1 MNGLAKHIFVTGGV
15 ASSLGKGLTASS
27 LGRLLKAR
35 GLRVTMQKLD
45 PYINVDPGTMN
56 PFQHGEVFVTD
67 DGGETDL
74 DLGHYERFVDVP
86 LNRKSNA
93 TTGSIYQSVLAKER
107 HGAYLGETVQV
118 IPHITNEI
126 KDRILS
132 LAAEDVDVVIT
143 EVGGTVGDIE
153 ILPFLEAIR
162 QFRKDVGRDNV
173 FYVHVTLV
181 PFIGPSGEQKT
192 KPTQHSVTELRS
204 RGIQPDAIVCRS
216 DRPIPT
222 RLKEKI
228 SQLCDVPEQGIVS
241 AIDADTLYEI
251 PLVLHDEGLDDYV
264 CEMLR
269 LEQHEPDLTEWRG
282 LVDRVRGSDF
292 EVRVGLVGKYVN
304 LPDAYLSVA
313 EALRHGGY
321 ACGARV
327 QIEWIASDD
336 TEGLLAEG
344 RLRDLDGIVIPGGF
358 GFRGIEGKIAAAG
371 FARLQQIPFLGL
383 CLGMQCAVI
392 EFARDECGLSG
403 ANSSEFD
410 QHTLHPVIDIMDD
423 QREVTDLG
431 GTMRLGAYPAKLLAG
446 TRVRAAYGD
455 EVVYERHRHRYEVNN
470 QYRRR
475 LEDAG
480 LVCSGTSPDDRLV
493 EFIELPGEVHPF
505 FLATQ
510 AHPEFKSRPDRPHP
524 LFAAFVR
531 AARDRAEGRA
541 PRLPL
546 AAVDGATPNGSDAT
560 PAEPVVRA

>member
-1 MNGLAKHIFVTGGV
+1 MTGGV

-93 TTGSIYQSVLAKER
+93 TTGSIYQAVLAKER
-107 HGAYLGETVQV
+107 HGAYLGDTVQV

-132 LAAEDVDVVIT
+132 LATEDVDVVIT

-228 SQLCDVPEQGIVS
+228 SQLCDVPERGIVS
-241 AIDADTLYEI
+241 AIDAETLYEI

-264 CEMLR
+264 CSMLR
-269 LEQHEPDLTEWRG
+269 LDDTPPDLTNWQM
-282 LVDRVRGSDF
+282 LVDQVRAADF
-292 EVRVGLVGKYVN
+292 EVRIGVVGKYVT

-321 ACGARV
+321 ACGAKV
-327 QIEWIASDD
+327 QIDWIASDD

-344 RLRDLDGIVIPGGF
+344 RLRELDGIVIPGGF

-383 CLGMQCAVI
+383 CLGLHCATI
-392 EFARDECGLSG
+392 EFARDACGLAG
-403 ANSSEFD
+403 ANSAEFD
-410 QHTLHPVIDIMDD
+410 TQSPHKVIDLMDD
-423 QREVTDLG
+423 QREVVEMG
-431 GTMRLGAYPAKLLAG
+431 GTMRLGAYPAKLAPGSL
-446 TRVRAAYGD
+446 VRELYGE
-455 EVVYERHRHRYEVNN
+455 EVVYERHRHRYEVSNH
-470 QYRRR
+470 YRRR
-475 LEDAG
+475 LVEGG
-480 LVCSGTSPDDRLV
+480 LVMSGASPDDRLV
-493 EFIELPGEVHPF
+493 EFIELPREVHPYF
-505 FLATQ
+505 VATQ

-524 LFAAFVR
+524 LFSGFMLAAK
-531 AARDRAEGRA
+531 DRAEGRA

-546 AAVDGATPNGSDAT
+546 AEKTDQFDSSSVA
-560 PAEPVVRA
+560 

>member
-1 MNGLAKHIFVTGGV
+1 MAKHIFVTGGV

-27 LGRLLKAR
+27 LGRLLKSR
-35 GLRVTMQKLD
+35 GLRVTLQKLD

-126 KDRILS
+126 KDRIVS

-162 QFRKDVGRDNV
+162 QFRKDVGRENV
-173 FYVHVTLV
+173 FYIHVTLV

-228 SQLCDVPEQGIVS
+228 SQLCDVPEEGIVS
-241 AIDADTLYEI
+241 AVDADTLYEI

-264 CEMLR
+264 CRVLH
-269 LEQHEPDLTEWRG
+269 LEEHEPDLTEWKA
-282 LVDRVRGSDF
+282 LVDRVRSADF
-292 EVRVGLVGKYVN
+292 DVRIGLVGKYIN

-327 QIEWIASDD
+327 QIDWIASDD

-371 FARLQQIPFLGL
+371 FARLQDVPFLGL
-383 CLGMQCAVI
+383 CLGLHCATI
-392 EFARDECGLSG
+392 EFARDACGLAG

-410 QHTLHPVIDIMDD
+410 PHSPHPVIDLMDE
-423 QREVTDLG
+423 QREIVDKG
-431 GTMRLGAYPAKLLAG
+431 GTMRLGAYPAKLLPG
-446 TRVRAAYGD
+446 SIVRAAYGE
-455 EVVYERHRHRYEVNN
+455 EVVYER
-470 QYRRR
+470 
-475 LEDAG
+475 
-480 LVCSGTSPDDRLV
+480 
-493 EFIELPGEVHPF
+493 
-505 FLATQ
+505 
-510 AHPEFKSRPDRPHP
+510 
-524 LFAAFVR
+524 
-531 AARDRAEGRA
+531 
-541 PRLPL
+541 
-546 AAVDGATPNGSDAT
+546 
-560 PAEPVVRA
+560 

>member
-1 MNGLAKHIFVTGGV
+1 VAKHIFVTGGV

-27 LGRLLKAR
+27 LGRLLKSR

-93 TTGSIYQSVLAKER
+93 TTGSIYQAVLAKER

-126 KDRILS
+126 KERILS

-162 QFRKDVGRDNV
+162 QFRKDVGRENV

-228 SQLCDVPEQGIVS
+228 SQLCDVPEEGIVS

-264 CEMLR
+264 CRVLR
-269 LEQHEPDLTEWRG
+269 LHEHEPELGEWRA
-282 LVDRVRGSDF
+282 LVDRVRSADYD
-292 EVRVGLVGKYVN
+292 VRVGLVGKYVN

-313 EALRHGGY
+313 EALRHGAY

-327 QIEWIASDD
+327 HIDWIASDD

-371 FARLQQIPFLGL
+371 FARAEQVPYLGL
-383 CLGMQCAVI
+383 CLGLHCAVI
-392 EFARDECGLSG
+392 EFARDECGLVG

-410 QHTLHPVIDIMDD
+410 PHSPHPVIDLMDE
-423 QREVTDLG
+423 QREIVDLG
-431 GTMRLGAYPAKLLAG
+431 GTMRLGAYPAKLAPG
-446 TRVRAAYGD
+446 TVVREAYGE

-470 QYRRR
+470 AYRRR

-480 LVCSGTSPDDRLV
+480 LVCSGTSPDERLV
-493 EFIELPGEVHPF
+493 EYIELPESTHPF
-505 FLATQ
+505 FVATQ

-524 LFAAFVR
+524 LFAAFMR
-531 AARDRAEGRA
+531 AARERAEGRS

-546 AAVDGATPNGSDAT
+546 V
-560 PAEPVVRA
+560 AEPADV

>member
-1 MNGLAKHIFVTGGV
+1 
-15 ASSLGKGLTASS
+15 
-27 LGRLLKAR
+27 
-35 GLRVTMQKLD
+35 
-45 PYINVDPGTMN
+45 MN

-93 TTGSIYQSVLAKER
+93 TTGSIYQAVLAKER

-126 KDRILS
+126 KDRITS

-162 QFRKDVGRDNV
+162 QFRKDVGRENV
-173 FYVHVTLV
+173 FYIHVTLV

-228 SQLCDVPEQGIVS
+228 SQLCDVPEEGIVS
-241 AIDADTLYEI
+241 AVDADTLYEI

-264 CEMLR
+264 CRVLH
-269 LEQHEPDLTEWRG
+269 LEEHEPDLTEWKA
-282 LVDRVRGSDF
+282 LVDRVRSADF
-292 EVRVGLVGKYVN
+292 DVRIGLVGKYIN

-327 QIEWIASDD
+327 QIDWIASDD

-371 FARLQQIPFLGL
+371 FARLQDVPFLGL
-383 CLGMQCAVI
+383 CLGLHCATI
-392 EFARDECGLSG
+392 EFA
-403 ANSSEFD
+403 A
-410 QHTLHPVIDIMDD
+410 
-423 QREVTDLG
+423 
-431 GTMRLGAYPAKLLAG
+431 
-446 TRVRAAYGD
+446 
-455 EVVYERHRHRYEVNN
+455 
-470 QYRRR
+470 
-475 LEDAG
+475 
-480 LVCSGTSPDDRLV
+480 
-493 EFIELPGEVHPF
+493 
-505 FLATQ
+505 
-510 AHPEFKSRPDRPHP
+510 
-524 LFAAFVR
+524 
-531 AARDRAEGRA
+531 
-541 PRLPL
+541 
-546 AAVDGATPNGSDAT
+546 
-560 PAEPVVRA
+560 